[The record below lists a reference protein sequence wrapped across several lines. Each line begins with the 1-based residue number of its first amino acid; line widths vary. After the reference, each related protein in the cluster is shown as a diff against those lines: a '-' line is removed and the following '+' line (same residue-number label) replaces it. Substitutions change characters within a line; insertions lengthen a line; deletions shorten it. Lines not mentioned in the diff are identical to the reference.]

1 MAIGKIERVDLRE
14 VWAHEAHDFTT
25 WLAQNIDVVSEATE
39 LSLSSVEREQAA
51 GSFSVD
57 LVAEEADGGT
67 VVIEN
72 QLGRSDHD
80 HLGKL
85 LTYLSAFEAR
95 AAVWIVGDARP
106 EHTAAVAWLNE
117 STAADFYLL
126 KAEAIRIGDSAPA
139 LLLTRIVGPSEEAK
153 AVGTEKR
160 EQSDRERIRRAFWG
174 ELLERAKQRTPLHTG
189 VNPSRHP
196 WQGTGAGIAGLSY
209 QYGIRQHAWSVFL
222 YIDRGSGADEENKRI
237 FAYLHDRREQ
247 IEARFG
253 SELSWDRLEGKR
265 AAAIGPPSGEGGYR
279 DEQDKWPQIQDQM
292 IDAMINL
299 ERAFKGEL
307 RPAVDAAQ

>member
-222 YIDRGSGADEENKRI
+222 YIDRGSACPTKRTNGSLRTCMI
-237 FAYLHDRREQ
+237 AASRSKPDLAANFHGTALKANVQRR
-247 IEARFG
+247 
-253 SELSWDRLEGKR
+253 
-265 AAAIGPPSGEGGYR
+265 SGLLQVRGDTATSKTSGHKSKIR
-279 DEQDKWPQIQDQM
+279 
-292 IDAMINL
+292 
-299 ERAFKGEL
+299 
-307 RPAVDAAQ
+307 